1 MRNYR
6 HLNIQKSV
14 KQGEIVKMS
23 HIVKLQVLLN
33 SVKQGEI
40 VKMYYIVKLQVLRKS
55 VKQGEIV
62 KLLDYVS

>member
-1 MRNYR
+1 MNY
-6 HLNIQKSV
+6 
-14 KQGEIVKMS
+14 
-23 HIVKLQVLLN
+23 IVKLQVLLN

>member
-6 HLNIQKSV
+6 HLNIRKSV

-23 HIVKLQVLLN
+23 HIVKLQVL
-33 SVKQGEI
+33 
-40 VKMYYIVKLQVLRKS
+40 RKS

-62 KLLDYVS
+62 KMSHIVKLQVLQRVLNREKLLR